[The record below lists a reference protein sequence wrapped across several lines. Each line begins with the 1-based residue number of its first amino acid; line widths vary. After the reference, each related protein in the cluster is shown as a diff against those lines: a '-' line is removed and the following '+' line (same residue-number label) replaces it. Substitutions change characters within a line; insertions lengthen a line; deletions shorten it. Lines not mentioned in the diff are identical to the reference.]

1 MIKNVIFD
9 VGQVLVAWEP
19 VEAMRALGMDE
30 ETVRAVADATVH
42 TSDWDEADRGALSD
56 EELLTGFI
64 RKAPAY
70 EAQIRKDRKST
81 RLNSSHNA

>member
-42 TSDWDEADRGALSD
+42 TSDWDEAEPCPMRNFSQALS
-56 EELLTGFI
+56 EKLRHTKHRSAISG
-64 RKAPAY
+64 
-70 EAQIRKDRKST
+70 SM
-81 RLNSSHNA
+81 

>member
-30 ETVRAVADATVH
+30 ETVRAVADATGR
-42 TSDWDEADRGALSD
+42 TGEPCPMRNFSQALS
-56 EELLTGFI
+56 EKLRHTKHRSAISG
-64 RKAPAY
+64 
-70 EAQIRKDRKST
+70 SM
-81 RLNSSHNA
+81 

>member
-30 ETVRAVADATVH
+30 ETVRGIRSTDPKFLGACGPGDLSVPVCRGMDADVKRQGV
-42 TSDWDEADRGALSD
+42 SPVYP
-56 EELLTGFI
+56 F
-64 RKAPAY
+64 
-70 EAQIRKDRKST
+70 
-81 RLNSSHNA
+81 